1 MGCIRVRGLEHPHHP
16 RAPAPPLSR
25 SENLKKT
32 CRSVLQKSKAPDDIC
47 RNPTKYRIWTSSQLY
62 CARLNKL
69 TAEIMLACKWCLILH
84 SLIKSKKIA
93 QHMFFSTL
101 WVRPNGCLY
110 KKRSTFIWTFQ
121 LKVNSSSFVICL
133 TQMTHT
139 HAFFIFWTRFMMLLS
154 SWIEKGTRG
163 GIVMNG
169 NWWLSREDY
178 LARIQYNTWFK
189 IKKGIYLKEKG
200 M

>member
-1 MGCIRVRGLEHPHHP
+1 MLVSVVRSPTNIRHKLNVTGLFQLRFPSSCLKATKCIQLNTVREGT
-16 RAPAPPLSR
+16 STR
-25 SENLKKT
+25 SENLRKS
-32 CRSVLQKSKAPDDIC
+32 CRCLLQKSKAPDDIC
-47 RNPTKYRIWTSSQLY
+47 RNPTKYRFWTSSQLY

-139 HAFFIFWTRFMMLLS
+139 HMHSLFS
-154 SWIEKGTRG
+154 GQGSWCC
-163 GIVMNG
+163 
-169 NWWLSREDY
+169 
-178 LARIQYNTWFK
+178 
-189 IKKGIYLKEKG
+189 
-200 M
+200 